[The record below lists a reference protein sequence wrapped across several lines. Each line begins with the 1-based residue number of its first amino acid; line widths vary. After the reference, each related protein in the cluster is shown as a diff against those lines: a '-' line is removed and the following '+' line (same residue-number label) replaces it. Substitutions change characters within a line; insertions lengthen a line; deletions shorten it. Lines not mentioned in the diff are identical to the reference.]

1 MVLESKIWSKCI
13 IMNTIVQNSVGD
25 LYKCLTMLAYL
36 MNNYRTIDEAIKRAN
51 STRYGLAAGIV
62 TKDLNVANTVS
73 RSLRAGTIWINC
85 YLAFSNDCPFG
96 GYKMSGFGK
105 DSGLEALHKYLQVKS
120 VVTPLY
126 NSPWL

>member
-25 LYKCLTMLAYL
+25 LYKCLTMLVYL
-36 MNNYRTIDEAIKRAN
+36 MNNYRTIDEAIQKAN
-51 STRYGLAAGIV
+51 STRYGLVAGII
-62 TKDLNVANTVS
+62 TKDLNVVNTVS
-73 RSLRAGTIWINC
+73 RSIRAGTIWVNC
-85 YLAFSNDCPFG
+85 YFAFDNDCPFG
-96 GYKMSGFGK
+96 GYKMSGFGR
-105 DSGLEALHKYLQVKS
+105 DSGLETLHMYLQVKS